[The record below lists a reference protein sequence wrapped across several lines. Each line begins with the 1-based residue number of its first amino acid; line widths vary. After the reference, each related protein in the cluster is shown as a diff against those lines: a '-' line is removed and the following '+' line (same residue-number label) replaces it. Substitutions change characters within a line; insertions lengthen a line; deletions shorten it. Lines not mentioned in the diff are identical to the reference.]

1 MNPPVVIIPVK
12 SGEKKSRLSGVLGR
26 GQRERF
32 AGLLLADALGA
43 LRGAGFLR
51 SSYVVSSDESMLS
64 LAARL
69 GSRTVKEPEDMGV
82 NSAVARGLD
91 AVRGNPQVLV
101 IPADLP
107 LLRASELKHM
117 ARISGSGAEVAIAP
131 SLAFDGT
138 NALLFEKAINPALSY
153 DRDSFWNHL
162 EGFGGQGLR
171 VAVCTEPGVMFD
183 VDSPED
189 LRLLA
194 RSSSQRPS
202 AEFARRVLG

>member
-1 MNPPVVIIPVK
+1 MSPPAVIIPVK

-32 AGLLLADALGA
+32 ARLLLADALGA
-43 LRGAGFLR
+43 LRGAGFLQ
-51 SSYVVSSDESMLS
+51 SSYVVSSDESMLY

-69 GSRTVKEPEDMGV
+69 GSRTVKEPGDMGV
-82 NSAVARGLD
+82 NSAVARGVD
-91 AVRGNPQVLV
+91 AVRGNPPVLV

-107 LLRASELKHM
+107 LLRASELKRI
-117 ARISGSGAEVAIAP
+117 ARMRGPGVAIAP

-138 NALLFEKAINPALSY
+138 NALLFEKAINPTLNY

-162 EGFGGQGLR
+162 EGFGGQGLS

-183 VDSPED
+183 VDSAED

-194 RSSSQRPS
+194 RSGSKRPS
-202 AEFARRVLG
+202 ARFARRVLG